1 MFLKA
6 LKRKSAKKFLHQVAL
21 TPKSNRSF
29 DVKAVKK
36 VACLV
41 DLNAFNRP
49 EQLNSFCEVFGLESS
64 NFHLLGYEQPGDA
77 SIAYF
82 TPDGLQWKGVYKQEE
97 VNLFLGNTYDILI
110 NYFQEPKVP
119 ILAVS
124 ARVDANIRLG
134 FDGIGAKFNDIHF
147 KGELKEMAAFQKEMM
162 KYLQVIR

>member
-1 MFLKA
+1 M
-6 LKRKSAKKFLHQVAL
+6 
-21 TPKSNRSF
+21 
-29 DVKAVKK
+29 
-36 VACLV
+36 
-41 DLNAFNRP
+41 
-49 EQLNSFCEVFGLESS
+49 
-64 NFHLLGYEQPGDA
+64 
-77 SIAYF
+77 
-82 TPDGLQWKGVYKQEE
+82 
-97 VNLFLGNTYDILI
+97 NLFLGNTYDILI